1 MKRLVVSMLVLLPS
15 ILFAAAPDWDSAAK
29 NLLSREDV
37 SSALSG
43 KRIAIVCED
52 TPIHRAV
59 IRSIQAEALKI
70 ATVVLTDDKII
81 KKEVDRQLSGL
92 VDDEYMEGI
101 GHQYGAQIVLEVSV
115 LRVPKDPTKLKIS
128 MMAVSV
134 RTNALEA
141 SGVFVLNVPRGFDI
155 SDIEVP
161 LKSPLDEIKEITNDL
176 IAGKDRGVRLYP
188 EEAVK
193 AAREPVIGPF
203 FKNLLD
209 NMSRDVFI
217 GGRAAASLTLPE
229 IGFGAEV
236 GYKFIYGFV
245 DLGSIMAYE
254 ETNKQTGNNFYFAGG
269 VGFTTSYWDFWEFGN
284 LDIELRWYKINS
296 DLITEG
302 SIKGFFSV
310 FELGNFSGRVGPI
323 LGLGFGKEHWTMKIL
338 IAAAFQI
345 RSNGF

>member
-1 MKRLVVSMLVLLPS
+1 MLVVHMLVLLPS

-29 NLLSREDV
+29 NLLSRKDV

-70 ATVVLTDDKII
+70 ATVVLMDDKII

-101 GHQYGAQIVLEVSV
+101 GRQYGAQIVLEVSV
-115 LRVPKDPTKLKIS
+115 LRVPKDPAKLKIS

-141 SGVFVLNVPRGFDI
+141 SGVFVFNVPRGFDI

-161 LKSPLDEIKEITNDL
+161 LKSPLDEIKEITNNL
-176 IAGKDRGVRLYP
+176 IAGKDRGIKLYP

-203 FKNLLD
+203 FK

-229 IGFGAEV
+229 IGFGAEA
-236 GYKFIYGFV
+236 GYKFMYGFF

-254 ETNKQTGNNFYFAGG
+254 ETDNQMGSNFYFAGG
-269 VGFTTSYWDFWEFGN
+269 VGFTTSYWDFWDFGN

-302 SIKGFFSV
+302 SIKYFFPV
-310 FELGNFSGRVGPI
+310 FEPENFSGRVGPI
-323 LGLGFGKEHWTMKIL
+323 LGLGIGKEHWTIKIL
-338 IAAAFQI
+338 LAVAFQI